1 MIDLYGT
8 SLYGNYR
15 NLKFTDVYDNV
26 EDFLKDYHNV
36 GVPAIIQDSDISVL
50 YYLLYSRYGNSTI
63 ASSDLNQFKYS
74 VFSLI
79 WQYGPTWSKKLA
91 I

>member
-36 GVPAIIQDSDISVL
+36 GVPAV
-50 YYLLYSRYGNSTI
+50 
-63 ASSDLNQFKYS
+63 
-74 VFSLI
+74 V
-79 WQYGPTWSKKLA
+79 
-91 I
+91 